1 MSSVERRPK
10 VGIVL
15 GGGGLKCF
23 AAIALFEFLDETEIE
38 IDLLAGCSGG
48 GIAAAARGAGF
59 SPAEMRNLIEEFA
72 DREIFS
78 SIDYRTLLGL
88 AHLPF
93 GRFDKGAAIL
103 KADRLRQAYQ
113 QVFKDLKLEDLH
125 PTILLQTTDILTGEG
140 IVLSQG
146 PVTNALC
153 ATTALFPLL
162 PPVCIEGRWLI
173 DGAYSS
179 LVPVMEAV
187 NHNMDVIIVF
197 SVSTQSAAN
206 PGGFFEYFSNLINRT
221 QIAHVRQE
229 MALAIDLH
237 HHEIVIVNVPFY
249 QDIQM
254 WDVEKVPVVL
264 ETGQKVVEQKKK
276 EILLAIASFSAKQEE
291 SDGY

>member
-1 MSSVERRPK
+1 MFSVERRPK
-10 VGIVL
+10 VGVVL

-23 AAIALFEFLDETEIE
+23 AAIALFEFLDEMEIE
-38 IDLLAGCSGG
+38 IDLLVGCSGG
-48 GIAAAARGAGF
+48 GIAAAAWGAGF

-72 DREIFS
+72 DRDIFS
-78 SIDYRTLLGL
+78 SVDYRTLLGL

-93 GRFDKGAAIL
+93 GRFDKGAGIL

-113 QVFKDLKLEDLH
+113 QVFKGLKLEDLR
-125 PTILLQTTDILTGEG
+125 PTTLLQTTDILTGQG
-140 IVLSQG
+140 VVLSQG
-146 PVTNALC
+146 PVADAIC

-162 PPVCIEGRWLI
+162 PPTCIEGRWLI

-197 SVSTQSAAN
+197 SVSTETAAE
-206 PGGFFEYFSNLINRT
+206 PGGLFEYFSNLTNRT

-254 WDVEKVPVVL
+254 WDMDQIPTVL
-264 ETGQKVVEQKKK
+264 EAGQKTVGQKKE
-276 EILLAIASFSAKQEE
+276 EILAAIESFSVKQNE
-291 SDGY
+291 

>member
-1 MSSVERRPK
+1 M
-10 VGIVL
+10 VL

-23 AAIALFEFLDETEIE
+23 AALALFELLDEIELE
-38 IDLLAGCSGG
+38 IDLLVGCSGG
-48 GIAAAARGAGF
+48 GLAAAARSAGF
-59 SPAEMRNLIEEFA
+59 SPAEMRALIDEFA

-78 SIDYRTLLGL
+78 SVDYRTLLGL

-93 GRFDKGAAIL
+93 GRFDKGAGVL

-113 QVFKDLKLEDLH
+113 QVFKDLKLEDLR
-125 PTILLQTTDILTGEG
+125 PTTLLQTTDILTGEG

-146 PVTNALC
+146 PVTDALC

-162 PPVCIEGRWLI
+162 PPTCVEGRWLI

-187 NHNMDVIIVF
+187 NRNMDVIIVF

-254 WDVEKVPVVL
+254 WDVDKVPVVL
-264 ETGQKVVEQKKK
+264 ETGQKVVEQKKE
-276 EILLAIASFSAKQEE
+276 EILSAIASFSAKQEE
-291 SDGY
+291 GNGR